1 MRIEAKIQIE
11 KKNEVHQSTNEIDEQ
26 IHEMWRDFDLT
37 QRIID
42 LKHYDQKR
50 DIHSAS
56 DYASA
61 VARASGK
68 HWTPIVTVPRPFS
81 MTIRNGSRQ
90 NRLAL
95 DCTFSFFS
103 G

>member
-1 MRIEAKIQIE
+1 MRLDAKIQVE

-42 LKHYDQKR
+42 LKHYDEKR
-50 DIHSAS
+50 DIHAAS
-56 DYASA
+56 DYGGA

-68 HWTPIVTVPRPFS
+68 HWTPILTVPRPFS
-81 MTIRNGSRQ
+81 MTIRKG
-90 NRLAL
+90 
-95 DCTFSFFS
+95 C
-103 G
+103 